1 MIGTAPAALAPSNR
15 SRTEIWFRRILILFS
30 IVAGLG
36 LVCNL
41 GILLWAEN
49 GFSGPESVVAAQAIM
64 LAHDGTLY
72 YDLNHYPYTV
82 CAYMPTL
89 YLLEAGLYKL
99 GLPAYTA
106 GRLISFGA
114 MLGIFALM
122 WRIVLLYTRDRYCAW
137 TAALLGA
144 SSGLLLSWGTVGQ
157 VDTLAAMFALAAFY
171 QYSRYAVSGERTL
184 IWAAAFALLAFF
196 TKQTMLACP
205 AAIFVLLW
213 FHRRKTALQFG
224 AGLALLA
231 GALVL
236 AINAALGGRFLPS
249 TVLANMNP
257 YSMDKLLQHL
267 RFAALSAGP
276 LMLVAAAGARR
287 VVRGAGRGLFL
298 YLGLAFAVFVLI
310 ASKIGSDLNYQI
322 EATILLILSVA
333 VALHALDFFRVSFE
347 RTGSWITL
355 LQLPLAVFLV
365 VNYGITFRDALVRV
379 VTEQAIRTEIEELR
393 PVMAGSGRLLS
404 GDYNAMERLRGRID
418 VEMLIYGWLVKA
430 GMVNPAPLTRDIAE
444 EKFSAIFLMEDV
456 NHRDPNM
463 NVELSTLPD
472 AQMDEVRR
480 HYRLAERISMGIY
493 VYKPVGNDVREPHAR
508 AE

>member
-1 MIGTAPAALAPSNR
+1 MTAAATVELTLTKQR
-15 SRTEIWFRRILILFS
+15 RTEAWFRRILILFS
-30 IVAGLG
+30 MVAGLG
-36 LVCNL
+36 ILCNL
-41 GILLWAEN
+41 GILLWAQN
-49 GFSGPESVVAAQAIM
+49 GFSGPESVVASQAIM

-114 MLGIFALM
+114 LLGIIALM
-122 WRIVLLYTRDRYCAW
+122 RQLVLLYTRDRYCAW

-171 QYSRYAVSGERTL
+171 QYSRYAVRGERTL

-213 FHRRKTALQFG
+213 FHRRKTAIQFG
-224 AGLALLA
+224 AGLAVLA
-231 GALVL
+231 AGLVL

-249 TVLANMNP
+249 TVFANMNP
-257 YSMDKLLQHL
+257 YSVDKLLQHL

-276 LMLVAAAGARR
+276 LMLVVVAGARR
-287 VVRGAGRGLFL
+287 VMHGAGRGLFV
-298 YLGLAFAVFVLI
+298 YLGLALAVFVLI

-322 EATILLILSVA
+322 ESTILLILCVSL
-333 VALHALDFFRVSFE
+333 ALHAIDFFRVSFA
-347 RTGSWITL
+347 RSGSWITL

-365 VNYGITFRDALVRV
+365 VNYGITLRDVMVRV
-379 VTEQAIRTEIEELR
+379 VTEQVIRSEIQELR
-393 PVMAGSGRLLS
+393 PLLAGGGRLLS
-404 GDYNAMERLRGRID
+404 ADYNAMERLRGRID

-430 GMVNPAPLTRDIAE
+430 GLVNPEPVTRDIAE
-444 EKFSAIFLMEDV
+444 AKFSAILLMEDV

-463 NVELSTLPD
+463 SVELSTLPE
-472 AQMDEVRR
+472 AQIVQVRR
-480 HYRLAERISMGIY
+480 HYRLVERNAIGIY
-493 VYKPVGNDVREPHAR
+493 VYKPNGE
-508 AE
+508 